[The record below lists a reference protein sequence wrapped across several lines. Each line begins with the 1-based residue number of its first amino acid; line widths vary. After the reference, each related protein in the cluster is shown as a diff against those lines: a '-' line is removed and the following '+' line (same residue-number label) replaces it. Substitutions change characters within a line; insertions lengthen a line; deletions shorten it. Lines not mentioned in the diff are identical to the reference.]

1 MTLNEFKAFL
11 EGYEA
16 SFVDGVPTA
25 EQYAVIKEKLATVT
39 VPIEYKTVPYVGGSL
54 IDYPR
59 LDRIWY
65 EPNTSKDPA
74 VVAPFTQIC

>member
-25 EQYAVIKEKLATVT
+25 EQYGVIKEKLATVQMLLPAPAT
-39 VPIEYKTVPYVGGSL
+39 PN
-54 IDYPR
+54 
-59 LDRIWY
+59 RIVDLGQMPSMPKVWY
-65 EPNTSKDPA
+65 ESKFPEPNTA
-74 VVAPFTQIC
+74 GWVGGTHA